1 MAEMPAAIPANDCR
15 KAVAFA
21 YTYFYQPFG
30 LRLQQLVFSNT
41 QDVATWISQLECRL
55 CSGWS
60 SLRRRDGLRYIS
72 ESFIFISGSITIH
85 ADNMSTPS
93 PLGTPSIATTEQIR
107 AQFPALA
114 RQHNGYSAAYLDGP
128 GGTQTPQVV
137 VDAVVDYLINH
148 NANTHWEYPTSHE
161 TDAIIE
167 SARHTLADFLNASG
181 EEIVFGPNTT
191 TMIYHLSRALGRS
204 FGPGDEI
211 VVTELDHHA
220 NVAPWQALVVERG
233 LTLKV
238 AQMDPE
244 SGQLDW
250 GDFERQVTPKTK
262 LVAFGAGCN
271 ALGTVNRFRDA
282 VELAHSVG
290 ALALID
296 AVHYA
301 PYFLC
306 DVKETDC
313 DFLACSAYKFYGPHA
328 SVFYARQE
336 LLESIDF
343 PKLQPAP
350 DNGPERAEMGTQIH
364 EGIAGAAAAVDFYA
378 SLVGGTGTRRELLQ
392 SAFAGLREHSRP
404 LVERLWGELSRINGV
419 RLYGPPPEADR
430 TPTVSFTI
438 RNVVSTEVARRMAE
452 RGLFLSHGDFYA
464 ETVIER
470 LGLAPEGLV
479 RVGCACYTSD
489 EEIERL
495 IETAREIA
503 A

>member
-1 MAEMPAAIPANDCR
+1 
-15 KAVAFA
+15 
-21 YTYFYQPFG
+21 
-30 LRLQQLVFSNT
+30 
-41 QDVATWISQLECRL
+41 
-55 CSGWS
+55 
-60 SLRRRDGLRYIS
+60 
-72 ESFIFISGSITIH
+72 
-85 ADNMSTPS
+85 MSTPF
-93 PLGTPSIATTEQIR
+93 PQELAQIATTEQIR
-107 AQFPALA
+107 TQFPALA
-114 RQHNGYSAAYLDGP
+114 RQHNGFPVAYFDAP
-128 GGTQTPQVV
+128 GGTQTPRVV
-137 VDAVVDYLINH
+137 VDAVTDYLINH

-167 SARHTLADFLNASG
+167 SARQACADFLNASAQ
-181 EEIVFGPNTT
+181 EIVFGPNTT

-211 VVTELDHHA
+211 VITELEHHA

-233 LTLKV
+233 VTLKV

-250 GDFERQVTPKTK
+250 GDFQRLVTDKTK
-262 LVAFGAGCN
+262 VVAFGAGCN
-271 ALGTVNRFRDA
+271 ALGTVNRYRDA
-282 VELAHSVG
+282 VAIAHSVG
-290 ALALID
+290 ALALVD

-306 DVKETDC
+306 DVKEMGC
-313 DFLACSAYKFYGPHA
+313 DFLTASAYKFYGPHA
-328 SVFYARQE
+328 SVFYGKQE

-350 DNGPERAEMGTQIH
+350 DTAPERVEMGTQIH

-378 SLVGGTGTRRELLQ
+378 SLPLTTDRNDAATGSDPNSTRRERLRL
-392 SAFAGLREHSRP
+392 AFEGLRQYSRP
-404 LVERLWGELSRINGV
+404 QVRLLWDELSRINGV
-419 RLYGPPPEADR
+419 RLYGPPPDAER

-438 RNVVSTEVARRMAE
+438 RDVASTEVARRMAE
-452 RGLFLSHGDFYA
+452 RGLFVSHGDFYA
-464 ETVIER
+464 QTVIER
-470 LGLAPEGLV
+470 LGLAPEGLI

-503 A
+503 G